1 MTHQLTQSPSENLR
15 SSAWSALATNVRT
28 AIAAHNSL
36 LTVAIELRNPAG
48 GLVRRDKL
56 SGVRSGRERACAQGG
71 QEKHVRPRVHP
82 SHRQAPCHR
91 RGRARQQRTRWRAEV
106 QLSLPARI
114 IRRLQRAGVVSTA
127 RDFVCAW
134 VRVARPVRCETH
146 GQRALGVGRPANG
159 RTEPATRLL
168 HCTPTDTRELVQS
181 VLILTLARYTPTARL
196 SSLRASLGRS
206 RSRRTAP
213 QQHTQARLAYVSS
226 SSVRPPQ
233 RRRGSH
239 RPPVGCARA
248 RVRREPS
255 SATISLRLPPRS
267 VRTSQRGRG
276 RRRRRRR
283 RRTRR
288 RRQRCGAAPHR
299 RRCGSVLRWPS
310 EIAGRPAQHRGLGLA
325 SQQRVRGRVA
335 GGAEGTH
342 LTMHWYSAMRSLSI
356 ACDASQLAPDR
367 MQPSTRC
374 ASPGRRRRAD
384 RPWVPAARQRRA
396 PACTALAGRRRRR
409 LFRVAVRGWAEGR
422 LRRRTGER
430 RGSGPRRAVVVP
442 RAPD

>member
-1 MTHQLTQSPSENLR
+1 MAAANEHHCTVPCLHRGLSLTHQLTQSPSENLR

-56 SGVRSGRERACAQGG
+56 SGVRSGRERACAQGA

-106 QLSLPARI
+106 QLSLPARV

-146 GQRALGVGRPANG
+146 GQRARGVGRPANG

-213 QQHTQARLAYVSS
+213 QKHTQARLAYVSS

-248 RVRREPS
+248 RAAGAVVS
-255 SATISLRLPPRS
+255 NNLISLRLPARLAPCERAS
-267 VRTSQRGRG
+267 AGVGADGGGGGGGHGGVGSAAA
-276 RRRRRRR
+276 RRLIG
-283 RRTRR
+283 
-288 RRQRCGAAPHR
+288 GAAV
-299 RRCGSVLRWPS
+299 RCC
-310 EIAGRPAQHRGLGLA
+310 
-325 SQQRVRGRVA
+325 
-335 GGAEGTH
+335 GG
-342 LTMHWYSAMRSLSI
+342 
-356 ACDASQLAPDR
+356 Q
-367 MQPSTRC
+367 
-374 ASPGRRRRAD
+374 
-384 RPWVPAARQRRA
+384 AR
-396 PACTALAGRRRRR
+396 
-409 LFRVAVRGWAEGR
+409 
-422 LRRRTGER
+422 
-430 RGSGPRRAVVVP
+430 
-442 RAPD
+442 

>member
-1 MTHQLTQSPSENLR
+1 LTHQLTQSPSENLR

-48 GLVRRDKL
+48 GLVCRDKL
-56 SGVRSGRERACAQGG
+56 SGVRSGRERACAQGA

-106 QLSLPARI
+106 QLSLPARV

-146 GQRALGVGRPANG
+146 GQRARGVGRPANG

-213 QQHTQARLAYVSS
+213 QKHTQARLAYVSS

-248 RVRREPS
+248 RAAGAVVS
-255 SATISLRLPPRS
+255 NNLISLRLPARLAPCERAS
-267 VRTSQRGRG
+267 AGVGADGGGGGGGHGGVGSAAA
-276 RRRRRRR
+276 RRLIG
-283 RRTRR
+283 
-288 RRQRCGAAPHR
+288 GAAV
-299 RRCGSVLRWPS
+299 RCC
-310 EIAGRPAQHRGLGLA
+310 
-325 SQQRVRGRVA
+325 
-335 GGAEGTH
+335 GG
-342 LTMHWYSAMRSLSI
+342 
-356 ACDASQLAPDR
+356 Q
-367 MQPSTRC
+367 
-374 ASPGRRRRAD
+374 
-384 RPWVPAARQRRA
+384 AR
-396 PACTALAGRRRRR
+396 
-409 LFRVAVRGWAEGR
+409 
-422 LRRRTGER
+422 
-430 RGSGPRRAVVVP
+430 
-442 RAPD
+442 